1 MNHKSSIN
9 WISNKDIDNN
19 IVNELMKIPLKTN
32 QFTNNGVNVNFLEEF
47 IKEKFKIDNNKSV
60 IVVTNG
66 SVAIHALVSGISYY
80 EEIKINWVT
89 QSFTFPPSAQSNLS
103 KVKIIDIDEDG
114 GMDIKKVDNTVNG
127 LIVTNIFG
135 NIVDIDKYETF
146 CRENN
151 KFLIFDNAATG
162 YTEYNGK
169 NCLNYGNGCTISFHH
184 TKPFGFGEGGAI
196 IVDKKYEKNIRCLNN
211 FGIGLTDKYWVPEG
225 NNNKMSEISAIYI
238 LQYLKRNL
246 DTIINKHNE
255 LYLYFQEQMV
265 KHKIT
270 HFKLFPSFHDGLIVP
285 SCFCILFDNYD
296 DNIRVKLLEN
306 NIQARKYYHP
316 LDDSKVANEIFDKI
330 LCIPCNI
337 HMDWSDIDKIFSI
350 FKLFFICIG

>member
-1 MNHKSSIN
+1 MN
-9 WISNKDIDNN
+9 WISKKDIDND
-19 IVNELMKIPLKTN
+19 IVSELMITPLKTN
-32 QFTNNGVNVNFLEEF
+32 QFTNGGTNVKLLEKF
-47 IKEKFKIDNNKSV
+47 IKTKLKIDDGKSV

-66 SVAIHALVSGISYY
+66 SVAIHALASGIEYY
-80 EEIKINWVT
+80 EKKKINWAT

-103 KVKIIDIDEDG
+103 KAKIIDIDKDG
-114 GMDIKKVDNTVNG
+114 GLDITKVDNSING

-135 NIVDIDKYETF
+135 NVLDIEKYERF

-162 YTEYNGK
+162 YTEYKGK
-169 NCLNYGNGCTISFHH
+169 NCLNYGIGCTISFHH

-196 IVDKKYEKNIRCLNN
+196 IVDKKYEKSIRCLNN
-211 FGIGLTDKYWVPEG
+211 FGIGLTDKYWISEG

-238 LQYLKRNL
+238 LQYLKRNV
-246 DTIINKHNE
+246 DTIISKHNE
-255 LYLYFQEQMV
+255 LYLYFQKLMI
-265 KHKIT
+265 KHNIT
-270 HFKLFPSFHDGLIVP
+270 HFKLFPSFHDSVIVP

-296 DNIRVKLLEN
+296 DSIRERLLEN

-316 LDDSKVANEIFDKI
+316 LDESKVANEVFDKI

-337 HMDWSDIDKIFSI
+337 DMDKSDVDKIFLRIINS
-350 FKLFFICIG
+350 FI